1 MDMARNKS
9 LFVLILFIA
18 ASCRFILSPYSSD
31 TPQRLQNEV
40 NLRLIKAQ
48 EAAVG
53 TDFKVAILSDTH
65 NYYDELEK
73 AISRINNS
81 GPHSFI
87 IVTGDITNY
96 GLLEE
101 YEQTYRQLNNLNDPY
116 LVVVGNHDL
125 LSRGKKIFARMF
137 GKTNFSFR
145 YKNADFVLFNNNNW
159 ESSGSIPDMQWIS
172 EALQESSAPVKILAA
187 HVSPQ
192 DKDRFPEEFISEW
205 ANLLTT
211 FNVNYFLNGHDH
223 NSGENSFG
231 TATRVTVGSP
241 SKGSYLELL
250 FSAGGVT
257 HKKIS
262 F

>member
-1 MDMARNKS
+1 MDIARNKS

-18 ASCRFILSPYSSD
+18 ASCKFILSPYSSD

-48 EAAVG
+48 EEASG
-53 TDFKVAILSDTH
+53 PDFKVAFISDTH
-65 NYYDELEK
+65 NYYDELDK
-73 AISRINNS
+73 AISTINNS
-81 GPHSFI
+81 GPYSFI

-101 YEQTYRQLNNLNDPY
+101 YEQTYRQLNDLNDPY

-137 GKTNFSFR
+137 GKTDFSFR
-145 YKNADFVLFNNNNW
+145 YKYADFILFNNNNW
-159 ESSGSIPDMQWIS
+159 ESNGSIPDMQWIS
-172 EALQESSAPVKILAA
+172 EALQQSAAPIKILTA

-205 ANLLTT
+205 SNLVTT

-231 TATRVTVGSP
+231 SATRITVGAP
-241 SKGSYLELL
+241 TKGSYLELI
-250 FSAGGVT
+250 FSAGEVT
-257 HKKIS
+257 HKKIN